1 MSPRSD
7 EVPMGI
13 RKAPNSAKRAI
24 LERSAEGIPT
34 SVAQG
39 AARAGARMMPTII
52 AMSYAATRRLV
63 LAGGLALL
71 LLMAAVMLMR
81 RVDTVEVIAVVLF
94 VPVFVAFIF
103 GHLLGGA
110 VAGLMATVIYAAL
123 RNPAIDAVGGGRF
136 VGLVAGR
143 GIAYVAFGALGG
155 WAAHQ
160 LERSLE
166 KLDLY
171 DQVDDLTGLFN
182 ARYLVQETGLELAR
196 SERYQT
202 FFSVCTVEVPA
213 GPLDVLAGRKRSA
226 LLRDLGNQ
234 IRQAVRTMDRPV
246 HARDGSVHRFA
257 VICPET
263 AREGAQIFAAR
274 LADRLGAFLTD
285 RGATGAGPLVHGSCT
300 YPGDDDRLRALREQF
315 AAIDRSEHPEQPA
328 ALPA

>member
-1 MSPRSD
+1 
-7 EVPMGI
+7 
-13 RKAPNSAKRAI
+13 
-24 LERSAEGIPT
+24 
-34 SVAQG
+34 
-39 AARAGARMMPTII
+39 
-52 AMSYAATRRLV
+52 MSYAATRRLV

-71 LLMAAVMLMR
+71 LVMAAVMLLR

-94 VPVFVAFIF
+94 IPVFVAFVF

-110 VAGLMATVIYAAL
+110 VAGVLATAVYAAL

-136 VGLVAGR
+136 IGLVAGR

-166 KLDLY
+166 KLDTY

-182 ARYLVQETGLELAR
+182 ARYLVQNTGLELAR

-202 FFSVCTVEVPA
+202 FFSICTVEVPA
-213 GPLDVLAGRKRSA
+213 APIDGLSRRKRA
-226 LLRDLGNQ
+226 GLLRDLGHQ
-234 IRQAVRTMDRPV
+234 VREAVRTMDRPV
-246 HARDGSVHRFA
+246 HSRDGSVHRFA

-263 AREGAQIFAAR
+263 AEEGAQIFASR

-285 RGATGAGPLVHGSCT
+285 RGASGTGPLVHGRCT
-300 YPGDDDRLRALREQF
+300 YPGDDDKLRALREQF
-315 AAIDRSEHPEQPA
+315 SAIDRSEHPENPTQ
-328 ALPA
+328 LPG